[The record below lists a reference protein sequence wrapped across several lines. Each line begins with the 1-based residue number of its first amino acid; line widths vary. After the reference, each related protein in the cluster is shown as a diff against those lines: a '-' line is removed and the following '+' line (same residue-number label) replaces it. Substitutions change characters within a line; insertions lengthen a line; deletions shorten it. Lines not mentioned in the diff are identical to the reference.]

1 MPNSDLADAK
11 SQKSR
16 STAASHFMP
25 DDCGLSG
32 QFNVV
37 KLKRT
42 SDQRPTFTL
51 KPDCF
56 AKDLQISLTRCLSRL
71 RQRLAYR
78 LVQTVDRG
86 CVGAISLI
94 MLGRGASDEIAVALA
109 LMMA

>member
-1 MPNSDLADAK
+1 MSDLLPLATELRTSLVVRFVPNSDMADAK

-56 AKDLQISLTRCLSRL
+56 AKDLQISLPIPS
-71 RQRLAYR
+71 
-78 LVQTVDRG
+78 
-86 CVGAISLI
+86 
-94 MLGRGASDEIAVALA
+94 
-109 LMMA
+109 

>member
-1 MPNSDLADAK
+1 MSALPSEADIRADLQHVCFVPNSDMADAK

-16 STAASHFMP
+16 STAASRFMP

-56 AKDLQISLTRCLSRL
+56 AKDLQISLTRCLS
-71 RQRLAYR
+71 
-78 LVQTVDRG
+78 V
-86 CVGAISLI
+86 
-94 MLGRGASDEIAVALA
+94 LGKD
-109 LMMA
+109 